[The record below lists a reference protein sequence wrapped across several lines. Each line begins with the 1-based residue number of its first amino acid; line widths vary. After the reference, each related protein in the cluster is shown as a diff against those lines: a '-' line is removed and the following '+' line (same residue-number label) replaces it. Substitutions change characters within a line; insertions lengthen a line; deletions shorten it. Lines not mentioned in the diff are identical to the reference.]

1 MYSCANIGNP
11 SGGPIDK
18 TPPIFMRSNPTP
30 NAVNVKDRKIE
41 IFFDEIVTLKDPSTK
56 IIVSPAQTEMPRMSA
71 LGRKVTVELVDS
83 LLPNTTYT
91 IDFSNSIQDNNEGN
105 AIDNFAFAFSTG
117 SVIDSMRVSGY
128 VLDSRT
134 LEPMQSVVVGLQS
147 NLADSAFHK
156 EKLQRVALTND
167 RGQFTIRN
175 VSPGSYHIFALK
187 DLDRDYKFG
196 NPTEDIAFLDSI
208 IVPSIGSREAADTVY
223 NDLNE
228 IDTIMRATRPA
239 YFPNDILLSMFNEDR
254 KSQYLANNLRV
265 DSTRISLTF
274 AAASDTLPSLSIVGR
289 NDVPDQWYTLERS
302 QTNDTLTYW
311 IRPPHLVSADTL
323 MVATTYLRT
332 DTASNLSWGTD
343 TLKFTF
349 QRQKAKKKKKN
360 EETDSLEQ
368 IRFMELHPLAN
379 DTQEVYAPLLLQ
391 TGTPIERYSREAF
404 HLQRKLQND
413 TIFYPAEIKSI
424 ALRDSTLNRR
434 DLMLKVDWEPG
445 AAYTLAVDSLAMT
458 DIYGLQT
465 KPLKVDFN
473 VRKMEEYGNIVFNIP
488 AVRDSAIV
496 ELLDG
501 TEKIVLR
508 APVKSHRAELLNL
521 LPGKYYARLFI
532 DRNGNGKYD
541 TGNYDMHLQP
551 EETVY
556 YPGAINLKKNWDVE
570 QTWDIYAT
578 PIDKQKPEAIKK
590 NKPERKKWEK
600 VNTEK
605 TETDEDEENGF
616 SDFSNPN
623 DPNLRNSN
631 NFGNY
636 RKYDSKIYFHFFAQK
651 FAHSTK
657 AHYLC
662 TRKSQ
667 QRLCPDGG
675 IGRRAG
681 LKHQWSKI
689 HPGSIPGLGTQKRL

>member
-1 MYSCANIGNP
+1 MENQMNNSKSLYYIFIIIAAAVMYSCANIGNP

-379 DTQEVYAPLLLQ
+379 GTQEVYAPLLLQ

-508 APVKSHRAELLNL
+508 APVKNHRAELLNL

-556 YPGAINLKKNWDVE
+556 YPGAINLKKNWDME

-636 RKYDSKIYFHFFAQK
+636 RK
-651 FAHSTK
+651 
-657 AHYLC
+657 
-662 TRKSQ
+662 
-667 QRLCPDGG
+667 
-675 IGRRAG
+675 
-681 LKHQWSKI
+681 
-689 HPGSIPGLGTQKRL
+689 

>member
-1 MYSCANIGNP
+1 MENQMNNSKSLYYIFIIIAAAVMYSCANIGNP

-30 NAVNVKDRKIE
+30 NAANVKDRKIE

-379 DTQEVYAPLLLQ
+379 GTQEVYAPLLLQ

-424 ALRDSTLNRR
+424 ALRDSTLSRR

-636 RKYDSKIYFHFFAQK
+636 RK
-651 FAHSTK
+651 
-657 AHYLC
+657 
-662 TRKSQ
+662 
-667 QRLCPDGG
+667 
-675 IGRRAG
+675 
-681 LKHQWSKI
+681 
-689 HPGSIPGLGTQKRL
+689 

>member
-1 MYSCANIGNP
+1 MNNSKSLYYIFIIIAAAVMYSCANIGNP

-379 DTQEVYAPLLLQ
+379 GTQEVYAPLLLQ

-413 TIFYPAEIKSI
+413 TTFYPAEIKSI
-424 ALRDSTLNRR
+424 ALRDSTLSRR

-501 TEKIVLR
+501 TDKVVLHTQ
-508 APVKSHRAELLNL
+508 VKKHRAELLNL
-521 LPGKYYARLFI
+521 QPGKYYARLFI

-541 TGNYDMHLQP
+541 TGNYDLHLQP

-556 YPGAINLKKNWDVE
+556 FPGAINLKKNWDVE

-590 NKPERKKWEK
+590 NKPERKKWDK
-600 VNTEK
+600 VIPEK
-605 TETDEDEENGF
+605 TEADEDEENGF

-623 DPNLRNSN
+623 DPNQRNSN
-631 NFGNY
+631 RFGNY
-636 RKYDSKIYFHFFAQK
+636 SR
-651 FAHSTK
+651 
-657 AHYLC
+657 
-662 TRKSQ
+662 
-667 QRLCPDGG
+667 
-675 IGRRAG
+675 
-681 LKHQWSKI
+681 
-689 HPGSIPGLGTQKRL
+689 

>member
-1 MYSCANIGNP
+1 MNNSKSLYYIFIIIAAAVMYSCANIGNP

-30 NAVNVKDRKIE
+30 NAVNVKDSKIE

-379 DTQEVYAPLLLQ
+379 GTQEVYAPLLLQ

-413 TIFYPAEIKSI
+413 TTFYPAEIKSI
-424 ALRDSTLNRR
+424 ALRDSTLSRR

-445 AAYTLAVDSLAMT
+445 AAYKLAVDSLAMT

-636 RKYDSKIYFHFFAQK
+636 R
-651 FAHSTK
+651 
-657 AHYLC
+657 
-662 TRKSQ
+662 R
-667 QRLCPDGG
+667 
-675 IGRRAG
+675 
-681 LKHQWSKI
+681 
-689 HPGSIPGLGTQKRL
+689 

>member
-1 MYSCANIGNP
+1 MNNSKSLYYIFIIIAAAVMYSCANIGNP

-30 NAVNVKDRKIE
+30 NAVNVKDRKID

-332 DTASNLSWGTD
+332 DTTSNLSWGTD

-379 DTQEVYAPLLLQ
+379 GTQEVYAPLLLQ

-445 AAYTLAVDSLAMT
+445 AAYKLAVDSLAMT

-473 VRKMEEYGNIVFNIP
+473 VRKMEEYGNIVFNIT

-508 APVKSHRAELLNL
+508 APVKNHRAELLNL

-623 DPNLRNSN
+623 DPNQRNSN

-636 RKYDSKIYFHFFAQK
+636 SR
-651 FAHSTK
+651 
-657 AHYLC
+657 
-662 TRKSQ
+662 
-667 QRLCPDGG
+667 
-675 IGRRAG
+675 
-681 LKHQWSKI
+681 
-689 HPGSIPGLGTQKRL
+689 

>member
-379 DTQEVYAPLLLQ
+379 GIQEVYAPLLLQ

-413 TIFYPAEIKSI
+413 TTFYPAEIKSI
-424 ALRDSTLNRR
+424 ALRDSTLSRR

-501 TEKIVLR
+501 TDKVVLHT
-508 APVKSHRAELLNL
+508 PVKNHRAELLNL
-521 LPGKYYARLFI
+521 QPGKYYARLFI

-623 DPNLRNSN
+623 DPSLRNSN

-636 RKYDSKIYFHFFAQK
+636 R
-651 FAHSTK
+651 
-657 AHYLC
+657 
-662 TRKSQ
+662 R
-667 QRLCPDGG
+667 
-675 IGRRAG
+675 
-681 LKHQWSKI
+681 
-689 HPGSIPGLGTQKRL
+689 

>member
-56 IIVSPAQTEMPRMSA
+56 IIVSPAQTEMPRMST

-147 NLADSAFHK
+147 NLVDSAFHK

-379 DTQEVYAPLLLQ
+379 GTQEVYAPLLLQ

-413 TIFYPAEIKSI
+413 TTFYPAEIKSI
-424 ALRDSTLNRR
+424 ALRDSTLSRR

-636 RKYDSKIYFHFFAQK
+636 R
-651 FAHSTK
+651 
-657 AHYLC
+657 
-662 TRKSQ
+662 R
-667 QRLCPDGG
+667 
-675 IGRRAG
+675 
-681 LKHQWSKI
+681 
-689 HPGSIPGLGTQKRL
+689 

>member
-1 MYSCANIGNP
+1 MNNSKSLYYIFIIIAAAVMYSCANIGNP

-134 LEPMQSVVVGLQS
+134 LEPIQSVVVGLQS

-208 IVPSIGSREAADTVY
+208 IVPSIGTREAADTVY

-274 AAASDTLPSLSIVGR
+274 AAASDTLPSLSIEGR

-379 DTQEVYAPLLLQ
+379 GTQEVYAPLLLQ

-424 ALRDSTLNRR
+424 ALRDSTLSRR

-508 APVKSHRAELLNL
+508 APVKNHRAELLNL

-636 RKYDSKIYFHFFAQK
+636 R
-651 FAHSTK
+651 
-657 AHYLC
+657 
-662 TRKSQ
+662 R
-667 QRLCPDGG
+667 
-675 IGRRAG
+675 
-681 LKHQWSKI
+681 
-689 HPGSIPGLGTQKRL
+689 

>member
-1 MYSCANIGNP
+1 MLFSRLALSLQAETENQMNNSKSLYYIFIIIAAAVMYSCANIGNP

-175 VSPGSYHIFALK
+175 VSPGNYHIFALK

-379 DTQEVYAPLLLQ
+379 GTQEVYAPLLLQ

-424 ALRDSTLNRR
+424 ALRDSTLSRR

-636 RKYDSKIYFHFFAQK
+636 RK
-651 FAHSTK
+651 
-657 AHYLC
+657 
-662 TRKSQ
+662 
-667 QRLCPDGG
+667 
-675 IGRRAG
+675 
-681 LKHQWSKI
+681 
-689 HPGSIPGLGTQKRL
+689 

>member
-1 MYSCANIGNP
+1 MNNSKSLYYIFIIIAAAVMYSCANIGNP

-228 IDTIMRATRPA
+228 IDTILRATRPA

-379 DTQEVYAPLLLQ
+379 GTQEVYAPLLLQ

-413 TIFYPAEIKSI
+413 TTFYPAEIKSI
-424 ALRDSTLNRR
+424 ALRDSTLSRR

-508 APVKSHRAELLNL
+508 APVKNHRAELLNL

-636 RKYDSKIYFHFFAQK
+636 R
-651 FAHSTK
+651 
-657 AHYLC
+657 
-662 TRKSQ
+662 R
-667 QRLCPDGG
+667 
-675 IGRRAG
+675 
-681 LKHQWSKI
+681 
-689 HPGSIPGLGTQKRL
+689 

>member
-1 MYSCANIGNP
+1 MNNSKSLYYIFIIIAAAVMYSCANIGNP

-175 VSPGSYHIFALK
+175 VSLGSYHIFALK

-379 DTQEVYAPLLLQ
+379 GTQEVYAPLLLQ

-413 TIFYPAEIKSI
+413 TTFYPAEIKSI
-424 ALRDSTLNRR
+424 ALRDSTLSRR

-473 VRKMEEYGNIVFNIP
+473 VRKMEEYGNIVFNIT

-508 APVKSHRAELLNL
+508 APVKNHRAELLNL

-636 RKYDSKIYFHFFAQK
+636 R
-651 FAHSTK
+651 
-657 AHYLC
+657 
-662 TRKSQ
+662 R
-667 QRLCPDGG
+667 
-675 IGRRAG
+675 
-681 LKHQWSKI
+681 
-689 HPGSIPGLGTQKRL
+689 

>member
-1 MYSCANIGNP
+1 MNNSKSLYYIFIIIAAAVMYSCANIGNP

-128 VLDSRT
+128 VIDSRT

-274 AAASDTLPSLSIVGR
+274 AAASDTLPSLNIVGR

-379 DTQEVYAPLLLQ
+379 GTQEVYAPLLLQ

-413 TIFYPAEIKSI
+413 TTFYPAEIKSI
-424 ALRDSTLNRR
+424 ALRDSTLSRR

-473 VRKMEEYGNIVFNIP
+473 VRKMEEYGNIVFNIT

-508 APVKSHRAELLNL
+508 APVKNHRAELLNL

-623 DPNLRNSN
+623 DPNQRNSN

-636 RKYDSKIYFHFFAQK
+636 R
-651 FAHSTK
+651 
-657 AHYLC
+657 
-662 TRKSQ
+662 R
-667 QRLCPDGG
+667 
-675 IGRRAG
+675 
-681 LKHQWSKI
+681 
-689 HPGSIPGLGTQKRL
+689 

>member
-1 MYSCANIGNP
+1 MLFSRLALSLQAETENQMNNSKSLYYIFIIIAAAVMYSCANIGNP

-128 VLDSRT
+128 VIDSRT

-208 IVPSIGSREAADTVY
+208 IVPSIGTREAADTVY

-379 DTQEVYAPLLLQ
+379 GTQEVYAPLLLQ

-434 DLMLKVDWEPG
+434 DLVLKVDWEPG

-473 VRKMEEYGNIVFNIP
+473 VRKMEEYSNIVFNIT

-508 APVKSHRAELLNL
+508 APVKNHRAELLNL

-623 DPNLRNSN
+623 DPNQRNSN

-636 RKYDSKIYFHFFAQK
+636 R
-651 FAHSTK
+651 
-657 AHYLC
+657 
-662 TRKSQ
+662 R
-667 QRLCPDGG
+667 
-675 IGRRAG
+675 
-681 LKHQWSKI
+681 
-689 HPGSIPGLGTQKRL
+689 

>member
-1 MYSCANIGNP
+1 MLFSRLALSLQAETENQMNNSKSLYYIFIIIAAAVMYSCANIGNP

-128 VLDSRT
+128 VIDSRT

-208 IVPSIGSREAADTVY
+208 IVPSIGTREAADTVY

-379 DTQEVYAPLLLQ
+379 GTQEVYAPLLLQ

-413 TIFYPAEIKSI
+413 TTFYPTEIKSI
-424 ALRDSTLNRR
+424 ALRDSTLSRR

-488 AVRDSAIV
+488 EVRDSAIV

-501 TEKIVLR
+501 TDKVVLHT
-508 APVKSHRAELLNL
+508 PVKNHRAELLNL

-600 VNTEK
+600 VDTEK

-636 RKYDSKIYFHFFAQK
+636 R
-651 FAHSTK
+651 
-657 AHYLC
+657 
-662 TRKSQ
+662 R
-667 QRLCPDGG
+667 
-675 IGRRAG
+675 
-681 LKHQWSKI
+681 
-689 HPGSIPGLGTQKRL
+689 

>member
-1 MYSCANIGNP
+1 MNNSKSLYYIFIIIAAAVMYSCANIGNP

-302 QTNDTLTYW
+302 LTNDTLTYW

-332 DTASNLSWGTD
+332 DTTSNLSWGTD

-379 DTQEVYAPLLLQ
+379 GTQEVYAPLLLQ

-413 TIFYPAEIKSI
+413 TTFYPAEIKSI
-424 ALRDSTLNRR
+424 ALRDSTLSRR

-605 TETDEDEENGF
+605 TETDEDEENVF

-631 NFGNY
+631 NFGN
-636 RKYDSKIYFHFFAQK
+636 
-651 FAHSTK
+651 
-657 AHYLC
+657 
-662 TRKSQ
+662 
-667 QRLCPDGG
+667 
-675 IGRRAG
+675 
-681 LKHQWSKI
+681 
-689 HPGSIPGLGTQKRL
+689 

>member
-1 MYSCANIGNP
+1 MNNSKSLYYIFIIIAAAVMYSCANIGNP

-379 DTQEVYAPLLLQ
+379 GTQEVYAPLLLQ

-413 TIFYPAEIKSI
+413 TTFYPAEIKSI
-424 ALRDSTLNRR
+424 ALRDSTLSRR

-473 VRKMEEYGNIVFNIP
+473 VRKMEEYGNIVFNIT

-508 APVKSHRAELLNL
+508 APVKNHRAELLNL

-556 YPGAINLKKNWDVE
+556 HPGAINLKKNWDVE

-636 RKYDSKIYFHFFAQK
+636 R
-651 FAHSTK
+651 
-657 AHYLC
+657 
-662 TRKSQ
+662 R
-667 QRLCPDGG
+667 
-675 IGRRAG
+675 
-681 LKHQWSKI
+681 
-689 HPGSIPGLGTQKRL
+689 

>member
-1 MYSCANIGNP
+1 MNNSKSLYYIFIIIAAAVMYSCANIGNP

-83 LLPNTTYT
+83 LLSNTTYT

-379 DTQEVYAPLLLQ
+379 GTQEVYAPLLLQ

-413 TIFYPAEIKSI
+413 TTFYPAEIKSI
-424 ALRDSTLNRR
+424 ALCDSTLSRR

-445 AAYTLAVDSLAMT
+445 AAYTLAIDSLAMT

-501 TEKIVLR
+501 TDKVVLHT
-508 APVKSHRAELLNL
+508 PVKNHRAELLNL

-636 RKYDSKIYFHFFAQK
+636 R
-651 FAHSTK
+651 
-657 AHYLC
+657 
-662 TRKSQ
+662 R
-667 QRLCPDGG
+667 
-675 IGRRAG
+675 
-681 LKHQWSKI
+681 
-689 HPGSIPGLGTQKRL
+689 

>member
-1 MYSCANIGNP
+1 MNNSKSLYYIFIIIAAAVMYSCANIGNP

-56 IIVSPAQTEMPRMSA
+56 IIVSPAQTEMPHMSA

-332 DTASNLSWGTD
+332 DTTSNLSWGTD

-379 DTQEVYAPLLLQ
+379 GTQEVYAPLLLQ

-413 TIFYPAEIKSI
+413 TTFYPAEIKSI
-424 ALRDSTLNRR
+424 ALRDSTLSRR

-501 TEKIVLR
+501 TDKVVLHT
-508 APVKSHRAELLNL
+508 PVKSHRAELLNL

-578 PIDKQKPEAIKK
+578 PIDKQKSEAIKK
-590 NKPERKKWEK
+590 NKPERKKWKK

-616 SDFSNPN
+616 SDFSNPD
-623 DPNLRNSN
+623 DPNQRNSN

-636 RKYDSKIYFHFFAQK
+636 R
-651 FAHSTK
+651 
-657 AHYLC
+657 
-662 TRKSQ
+662 R
-667 QRLCPDGG
+667 
-675 IGRRAG
+675 
-681 LKHQWSKI
+681 
-689 HPGSIPGLGTQKRL
+689 

>member
-1 MYSCANIGNP
+1 MLFSRLALSLQAETENQMNNSKSLYYIFIIIAAAVMYSCANIGNP

-128 VLDSRT
+128 VIDSRT

-208 IVPSIGSREAADTVY
+208 IVPSIGTREAADTVY

-379 DTQEVYAPLLLQ
+379 GTQEVYAPLLLQ

-413 TIFYPAEIKSI
+413 TTFYPAEIKSI
-424 ALRDSTLNRR
+424 ALRDSTLSRR

-501 TEKIVLR
+501 TDKVVLHT
-508 APVKSHRAELLNL
+508 PVKNHRAELLNL
-521 LPGKYYARLFI
+521 QPGKYYARLFI

-636 RKYDSKIYFHFFAQK
+636 R
-651 FAHSTK
+651 
-657 AHYLC
+657 
-662 TRKSQ
+662 R
-667 QRLCPDGG
+667 
-675 IGRRAG
+675 
-681 LKHQWSKI
+681 
-689 HPGSIPGLGTQKRL
+689 

>member
-1 MYSCANIGNP
+1 MNNSKSLYYIFIIIAAAVMYSCANIGNP

-128 VLDSRT
+128 VIDSRT

-208 IVPSIGSREAADTVY
+208 IVPSIGTREAADTVY

-254 KSQYLANNLRV
+254 KSQYLANNMRV

-274 AAASDTLPSLSIVGR
+274 AAASDTLPSLNIVGR

-379 DTQEVYAPLLLQ
+379 GTQEVYAPLLLQ

-434 DLMLKVDWEPG
+434 DLVLKVDWEPG
-445 AAYTLAVDSLAMT
+445 AAYSLAVDSLAMT

-473 VRKMEEYGNIVFNIP
+473 VRKMEEYGNIVFNIT

-508 APVKSHRAELLNL
+508 APVKNHRAELLNL

-623 DPNLRNSN
+623 GTNQRNSN

-636 RKYDSKIYFHFFAQK
+636 R
-651 FAHSTK
+651 
-657 AHYLC
+657 
-662 TRKSQ
+662 R
-667 QRLCPDGG
+667 
-675 IGRRAG
+675 
-681 LKHQWSKI
+681 
-689 HPGSIPGLGTQKRL
+689 

>member
-1 MYSCANIGNP
+1 MNNSKSLYYIFIIIAAAVMYSCANIGNP

-379 DTQEVYAPLLLQ
+379 GTQEVYAPLLLQ

-413 TIFYPAEIKSI
+413 TTFYPAEIKSI
-424 ALRDSTLNRR
+424 ALRDSTLSRR

-636 RKYDSKIYFHFFAQK
+636 SR
-651 FAHSTK
+651 
-657 AHYLC
+657 
-662 TRKSQ
+662 
-667 QRLCPDGG
+667 
-675 IGRRAG
+675 
-681 LKHQWSKI
+681 
-689 HPGSIPGLGTQKRL
+689 

>member
-1 MYSCANIGNP
+1 MNNSKSLYYIFIIIAAAVMYSCANIGNP

-360 EETDSLEQ
+360 EGTDSLEQ
-368 IRFMELHPLAN
+368 IRFMELHPLVN
-379 DTQEVYAPLLLQ
+379 GTQEVYAPLLLQ

-424 ALRDSTLNRR
+424 AMRDSTLSRR

-508 APVKSHRAELLNL
+508 APVKNHRAELLNL

-631 NFGNY
+631 NFG
-636 RKYDSKIYFHFFAQK
+636 D
-651 FAHSTK
+651 
-657 AHYLC
+657 YL
-662 TRKSQ
+662 R
-667 QRLCPDGG
+667 
-675 IGRRAG
+675 
-681 LKHQWSKI
+681 
-689 HPGSIPGLGTQKRL
+689 

>member
-1 MYSCANIGNP
+1 MNNSKSLYYIFIIIAAAVMYSCANIGNP

-323 MVATTYLRT
+323 IVATTYLRT
-332 DTASNLSWGTD
+332 DTTSNLSWGTD

-379 DTQEVYAPLLLQ
+379 GTQEVYAPLLLQ

-413 TIFYPAEIKSI
+413 TTFYPAEIKSI
-424 ALRDSTLNRR
+424 ALRDSTLSRR

-600 VNTEK
+600 VDTEK

-636 RKYDSKIYFHFFAQK
+636 R
-651 FAHSTK
+651 
-657 AHYLC
+657 
-662 TRKSQ
+662 R
-667 QRLCPDGG
+667 
-675 IGRRAG
+675 
-681 LKHQWSKI
+681 
-689 HPGSIPGLGTQKRL
+689 

>member
-1 MYSCANIGNP
+1 MNNSKSLYYIFIIIAAAVMYSCANIGNP

-117 SVIDSMRVSGY
+117 SVIDSMRMSGY

-208 IVPSIGSREAADTVY
+208 VVPTIGSREAADTIY
-223 NDLNE
+223 NDRNE

-289 NDVPDQWYTLERS
+289 NDVPDQWYSLERS
-302 QTNDTLTYW
+302 KTNDTLTYW

-360 EETDSLEQ
+360 EETDSLELM
-368 IRFMELHPLAN
+368 RFMDLRPLSSS
-379 DTQEVYAPLLLQ
+379 TQEVYAPLLLQ

-404 HLQRKLQND
+404 HLQRKLQSD

-434 DLMLKVDWEPG
+434 DIMLKVDWEPG
-445 AAYTLAVDSLAMT
+445 AAYTLTIDSLAMT

-465 KPLKVDFN
+465 KPLKIDFN

-501 TEKIVLR
+501 TDKVVLHTQ
-508 APVKSHRAELLNL
+508 VKKHRAELLNL
-521 LPGKYYARLFI
+521 QPGKYYARLFI

-541 TGNYDMHLQP
+541 TGNYDLHLQP

-556 YPGAINLKKNWDVE
+556 FPGAINLKKNWDVE

-590 NKPERKKWEK
+590 NKPERKKWDK
-600 VNTEK
+600 VIPEK
-605 TETDEDEENGF
+605 TEADEDEENGF

-623 DPNLRNSN
+623 DPNQRNSN
-631 NFGNY
+631 RFGNY
-636 RKYDSKIYFHFFAQK
+636 SR
-651 FAHSTK
+651 
-657 AHYLC
+657 
-662 TRKSQ
+662 
-667 QRLCPDGG
+667 
-675 IGRRAG
+675 
-681 LKHQWSKI
+681 
-689 HPGSIPGLGTQKRL
+689 

>member
-379 DTQEVYAPLLLQ
+379 GTQEVYAPLLLQ

-445 AAYTLAVDSLAMT
+445 AAYKLAVDSLAMT

-501 TEKIVLR
+501 TDKVVLHT
-508 APVKSHRAELLNL
+508 PVKSHRAELLNL

-636 RKYDSKIYFHFFAQK
+636 SR
-651 FAHSTK
+651 
-657 AHYLC
+657 
-662 TRKSQ
+662 
-667 QRLCPDGG
+667 
-675 IGRRAG
+675 
-681 LKHQWSKI
+681 
-689 HPGSIPGLGTQKRL
+689 

>member
-1 MYSCANIGNP
+1 MNNSKSLYYIFIIIAAAVMYSCANIGNP

-128 VLDSRT
+128 VIDSRT

-208 IVPSIGSREAADTVY
+208 IVPSIGTREAADTVY
-223 NDLNE
+223 NDLHE

-289 NDVPDQWYTLERS
+289 NDVSDQWYTLERS

-379 DTQEVYAPLLLQ
+379 GTQEVYAPLLLQ

-413 TIFYPAEIKSI
+413 TTFYPAEIKSI
-424 ALRDSTLNRR
+424 ALRDSTLSRR

-473 VRKMEEYGNIVFNIP
+473 VRKMEEYGNIVFNIT

-508 APVKSHRAELLNL
+508 APVKNHRAELLNL

-636 RKYDSKIYFHFFAQK
+636 R
-651 FAHSTK
+651 
-657 AHYLC
+657 
-662 TRKSQ
+662 R
-667 QRLCPDGG
+667 
-675 IGRRAG
+675 
-681 LKHQWSKI
+681 
-689 HPGSIPGLGTQKRL
+689 

>member
-1 MYSCANIGNP
+1 MNNSKSLYYIFIIIATAVMYSCANIGNP

-311 IRPPHLVSADTL
+311 IRPTHLVSADTL

-379 DTQEVYAPLLLQ
+379 GTQEVYAPLLLQ

-413 TIFYPAEIKSI
+413 TTFYPAEIKSI
-424 ALRDSTLNRR
+424 ALRDSTLSRR

-636 RKYDSKIYFHFFAQK
+636 R
-651 FAHSTK
+651 
-657 AHYLC
+657 
-662 TRKSQ
+662 R
-667 QRLCPDGG
+667 
-675 IGRRAG
+675 
-681 LKHQWSKI
+681 
-689 HPGSIPGLGTQKRL
+689 

>member
-1 MYSCANIGNP
+1 MNNSKSLYYIFIIIAAAVMYSCANIGNP

-208 IVPSIGSREAADTVY
+208 IVPSIGTREAADTVY

-379 DTQEVYAPLLLQ
+379 GTQEVYAPLLLQ

-434 DLMLKVDWEPG
+434 DLVLKVDWEPG

-473 VRKMEEYGNIVFNIP
+473 VRKMEEYGNIVFNIT

-508 APVKSHRAELLNL
+508 APVKNHRAELLNL

-623 DPNLRNSN
+623 DPNQRNSN

-636 RKYDSKIYFHFFAQK
+636 R
-651 FAHSTK
+651 
-657 AHYLC
+657 
-662 TRKSQ
+662 R
-667 QRLCPDGG
+667 
-675 IGRRAG
+675 
-681 LKHQWSKI
+681 
-689 HPGSIPGLGTQKRL
+689 

>member
-379 DTQEVYAPLLLQ
+379 GTQEVYAPLLLQ

-413 TIFYPAEIKSI
+413 TTFYPAEIKSI
-424 ALRDSTLNRR
+424 ALRDSTLSRR

-508 APVKSHRAELLNL
+508 APVKNHRAELLNL

-636 RKYDSKIYFHFFAQK
+636 SR
-651 FAHSTK
+651 
-657 AHYLC
+657 
-662 TRKSQ
+662 
-667 QRLCPDGG
+667 
-675 IGRRAG
+675 
-681 LKHQWSKI
+681 
-689 HPGSIPGLGTQKRL
+689 

>member
-1 MYSCANIGNP
+1 MNNSKSLYYIFIIIAAAVMYSCANIGNP

-379 DTQEVYAPLLLQ
+379 GTQEVYAPLLLQ

-413 TIFYPAEIKSI
+413 TTFYPAEIKSI
-424 ALRDSTLNRR
+424 ALRDSTLSRR

-501 TEKIVLR
+501 TDKVVLHT
-508 APVKSHRAELLNL
+508 PVKNHHAELLNL
-521 LPGKYYARLFI
+521 QPGKYYARLFI

-623 DPNLRNSN
+623 DPNLRNPN

-636 RKYDSKIYFHFFAQK
+636 R
-651 FAHSTK
+651 
-657 AHYLC
+657 
-662 TRKSQ
+662 R
-667 QRLCPDGG
+667 
-675 IGRRAG
+675 
-681 LKHQWSKI
+681 
-689 HPGSIPGLGTQKRL
+689 

>member
-1 MYSCANIGNP
+1 MNNSKSLYYIFIIIAAAVMYSCANIGNP

-360 EETDSLEQ
+360 EGTDSLDQ
-368 IRFMELHPLAN
+368 IRFMELHPLVN
-379 DTQEVYAPLLLQ
+379 GTQEVYAPLLLQ

-424 ALRDSTLNRR
+424 ALRDSTLSRR

-570 QTWDIYAT
+570 QSWDIYAT

-605 TETDEDEENGF
+605 TKTDEDEENGF

-636 RKYDSKIYFHFFAQK
+636 R
-651 FAHSTK
+651 
-657 AHYLC
+657 
-662 TRKSQ
+662 R
-667 QRLCPDGG
+667 
-675 IGRRAG
+675 
-681 LKHQWSKI
+681 
-689 HPGSIPGLGTQKRL
+689 

>member
-1 MYSCANIGNP
+1 MNNSKSLYYIFIIIAAAVMYSCANIGNP

-56 IIVSPAQTEMPRMSA
+56 IIVSPAQTEMPRRSA

-360 EETDSLEQ
+360 EETASLEQ

-379 DTQEVYAPLLLQ
+379 GTQEVYAPLLLQ

-413 TIFYPAEIKSI
+413 TTFYPAEIKSI
-424 ALRDSTLNRR
+424 ALRDSTLSRR

-445 AAYTLAVDSLAMT
+445 AAYKLAVDSLAMT

-501 TEKIVLR
+501 TDKVVLHT
-508 APVKSHRAELLNL
+508 PVKNHRAELLNL
-521 LPGKYYARLFI
+521 QPGKYYARLFI

-578 PIDKQKPEAIKK
+578 PIDKQKSEAIKK

-631 NFGNY
+631 NFGDY
-636 RKYDSKIYFHFFAQK
+636 R
-651 FAHSTK
+651 
-657 AHYLC
+657 
-662 TRKSQ
+662 R
-667 QRLCPDGG
+667 
-675 IGRRAG
+675 
-681 LKHQWSKI
+681 
-689 HPGSIPGLGTQKRL
+689 

>member
-208 IVPSIGSREAADTVY
+208 IVPSIGSPEAADTVY

-379 DTQEVYAPLLLQ
+379 GTQEVYAPLLLQ

-424 ALRDSTLNRR
+424 ALRDSTLSRR

-605 TETDEDEENGF
+605 TETDEDEEIGF

-636 RKYDSKIYFHFFAQK
+636 RK
-651 FAHSTK
+651 
-657 AHYLC
+657 
-662 TRKSQ
+662 
-667 QRLCPDGG
+667 
-675 IGRRAG
+675 
-681 LKHQWSKI
+681 
-689 HPGSIPGLGTQKRL
+689 

>member
-379 DTQEVYAPLLLQ
+379 GTQEVYAPLLLQ

-636 RKYDSKIYFHFFAQK
+636 SR
-651 FAHSTK
+651 
-657 AHYLC
+657 
-662 TRKSQ
+662 
-667 QRLCPDGG
+667 
-675 IGRRAG
+675 
-681 LKHQWSKI
+681 
-689 HPGSIPGLGTQKRL
+689 

>member
-30 NAVNVKDRKIE
+30 NAVKVKDRKIE

-228 IDTIMRATRPA
+228 IDTIMRATRPS

-379 DTQEVYAPLLLQ
+379 GTQEVYAPLLLQ

-508 APVKSHRAELLNL
+508 APVKNHRAELLNL

-631 NFGNY
+631 NFG
-636 RKYDSKIYFHFFAQK
+636 D
-651 FAHSTK
+651 
-657 AHYLC
+657 YL
-662 TRKSQ
+662 R
-667 QRLCPDGG
+667 
-675 IGRRAG
+675 
-681 LKHQWSKI
+681 
-689 HPGSIPGLGTQKRL
+689 

>member
-379 DTQEVYAPLLLQ
+379 GTQEVYAPLLLQ

-413 TIFYPAEIKSI
+413 TTFYPAEIKSI
-424 ALRDSTLNRR
+424 ALRDSTLSRR

-605 TETDEDEENGF
+605 TETDEDEEIGF

-636 RKYDSKIYFHFFAQK
+636 R
-651 FAHSTK
+651 
-657 AHYLC
+657 
-662 TRKSQ
+662 R
-667 QRLCPDGG
+667 
-675 IGRRAG
+675 
-681 LKHQWSKI
+681 
-689 HPGSIPGLGTQKRL
+689 

>member
-1 MYSCANIGNP
+1 MNNSKSLYYIFIIIAAAVMYSCANIGNP

-71 LGRKVTVELVDS
+71 LGRKVTVDLVDS

-128 VLDSRT
+128 VIDSRT

-208 IVPSIGSREAADTVY
+208 IVPSIGTREAADTVY

-274 AAASDTLPSLSIVGR
+274 AAASDTLPSLNIVGR

-379 DTQEVYAPLLLQ
+379 GTQEVYAPLLLQ

-434 DLMLKVDWEPG
+434 DLVLKVDWEPG

-473 VRKMEEYGNIVFNIP
+473 VRKMEEYGNIVFNIT

-508 APVKSHRAELLNL
+508 APVKNHRAELLNL

-636 RKYDSKIYFHFFAQK
+636 SR
-651 FAHSTK
+651 
-657 AHYLC
+657 
-662 TRKSQ
+662 
-667 QRLCPDGG
+667 
-675 IGRRAG
+675 
-681 LKHQWSKI
+681 
-689 HPGSIPGLGTQKRL
+689 

>member
-1 MYSCANIGNP
+1 MNNSKSLYYIFIIIAAAVMYSCANIGNP

-208 IVPSIGSREAADTVY
+208 IVPSIGTREADDTVY

-289 NDVPDQWYTLERS
+289 NDVPDQWHTLERS

-379 DTQEVYAPLLLQ
+379 GTQEVYAPLLLQ

-434 DLMLKVDWEPG
+434 DLVLKVDWEPG

-473 VRKMEEYGNIVFNIP
+473 VRKMEEYGNIVFNIT

-501 TEKIVLR
+501 TEKIMLR
-508 APVKSHRAELLNL
+508 APVKNHRAELLNL

-636 RKYDSKIYFHFFAQK
+636 SR
-651 FAHSTK
+651 
-657 AHYLC
+657 
-662 TRKSQ
+662 
-667 QRLCPDGG
+667 
-675 IGRRAG
+675 
-681 LKHQWSKI
+681 
-689 HPGSIPGLGTQKRL
+689 

>member
-1 MYSCANIGNP
+1 MNNSKSLYYIFIIIAAAVMYSCANIGNP

-30 NAVNVKDRKIE
+30 NAINVKDRKIE

-379 DTQEVYAPLLLQ
+379 GTQEVYAPLLLQ

-413 TIFYPAEIKSI
+413 TTFYPAEIKSI
-424 ALRDSTLNRR
+424 ALRDSTLSRR

-501 TEKIVLR
+501 TDKVVLHT
-508 APVKSHRAELLNL
+508 PVKSHRAELLNL

-600 VNTEK
+600 VSTEK

-631 NFGNY
+631 NFDNY
-636 RKYDSKIYFHFFAQK
+636 R
-651 FAHSTK
+651 
-657 AHYLC
+657 
-662 TRKSQ
+662 R
-667 QRLCPDGG
+667 
-675 IGRRAG
+675 
-681 LKHQWSKI
+681 
-689 HPGSIPGLGTQKRL
+689 

>member
-1 MYSCANIGNP
+1 MNNSKSLYYIFIIIAAAVMYSCANIGNP

-368 IRFMELHPLAN
+368 MRFMELHPLAN
-379 DTQEVYAPLLLQ
+379 GTQEVYAPLLLQ

-434 DLMLKVDWEPG
+434 DFMLKVDWEPG
-445 AAYTLAVDSLAMT
+445 AAYKLAVDSLAMT

-473 VRKMEEYGNIVFNIP
+473 VRKMEEYGNIVFNIT

-508 APVKSHRAELLNL
+508 APVKNHRAELLNL

-616 SDFSNPN
+616 SDFSNPD
-623 DPNLRNSN
+623 DPNQRNSN

-636 RKYDSKIYFHFFAQK
+636 R
-651 FAHSTK
+651 
-657 AHYLC
+657 
-662 TRKSQ
+662 R
-667 QRLCPDGG
+667 
-675 IGRRAG
+675 
-681 LKHQWSKI
+681 
-689 HPGSIPGLGTQKRL
+689 